1 MPGVIRHFA
10 LLKLNLVRN
19 GFRLGWQQVAG
30 LIAGALVALPLS
42 LAAAALL
49 AVAPRTQPRL
59 GEALLVAVFL
69 VLALGWVA
77 GPLVAFGTDETLD
90 PSRLA
95 LLPLRP
101 RQLIPGLLV
110 ASSLGVTPVA
120 TIIVLAGAVA
130 GFAPLG
136 AGLPL
141 VVAAALAQFLLCLVA
156 SRAVTTALSTVL
168 RSRRARDL
176 SIVMFSL
183 ALLAVGLGGPILTGL
198 LRALSDGEGRTVL
211 ALVRWLPPGLA
222 AGAMIDA
229 AHDRL
234 AAAVAELAATGAI
247 VAALGW
253 AWLVAMRRLA
263 TSAEPRPGS
272 PDRSGNLFPR
282 LAGFLPR
289 TRTGVVAAKEL
300 RYAVRE
306 PRLRVSWIFAWLFA
320 LVLPVAVALAGPL
333 RRPQMVLV
341 VPALVWLT
349 NVNTLNL
356 FGFDGRAYWM
366 HVAAPDDPGADLA
379 GKNLAAALLTFPLV
393 LVDGLAL
400 AAVTG
405 GWAYL
410 PVALGVGAGLLA
422 TMLGVGNYASVR
434 VPQPLPE
441 MTGNLWALSS
451 TGQGA
456 TTALVQLA
464 AFSVQSVMVTPV
476 VGLVLAGLFLW
487 PPLLVAAPL
496 LGLAYGLIL
505 WQAGLRLAAE
515 WLATHQPELLGA
527 LNPRRVG

>member
-1 MPGVIRHFA
+1 
-10 LLKLNLVRN
+10 
-19 GFRLGWQQVAG
+19 
-30 LIAGALVALPLS
+30 
-42 LAAAALL
+42 
-49 AVAPRTQPRL
+49 
-59 GEALLVAVFL
+59 
-69 VLALGWVA
+69 
-77 GPLVAFGTDETLD
+77 
-90 PSRLA
+90 
-95 LLPLRP
+95 
-101 RQLIPGLLV
+101 
-110 ASSLGVTPVA
+110 
-120 TIIVLAGAVA
+120 
-130 GFAPLG
+130 
-136 AGLPL
+136 
-141 VVAAALAQFLLCLVA
+141 
-156 SRAVTTALSTVL
+156 
-168 RSRRARDL
+168 
-176 SIVMFSL
+176 
-183 ALLAVGLGGPILTGL
+183 
-198 LRALSDGEGRTVL
+198 
-211 ALVRWLPPGLA
+211 
-222 AGAMIDA
+222 
-229 AHDRL
+229 
-234 AAAVAELAATGAI
+234 
-247 VAALGW
+247 
-253 AWLVAMRRLA
+253 
-263 TSAEPRPGS
+263 
-272 PDRSGNLFPR
+272 
-282 LAGFLPR
+282 
-289 TRTGVVAAKEL
+289 
-300 RYAVRE
+300 
-306 PRLRVSWIFAWLFA
+306 
-320 LVLPVAVALAGPL
+320 
-333 RRPQMVLV
+333 
-341 VPALVWLT
+341 
-349 NVNTLNL
+349 
-356 FGFDGRAYWM
+356 M

>member
-1 MPGVIRHFA
+1 MIRHFA
-10 LLKLNLVRN
+10 LLKLSLVRN
-19 GFRLGWQQVAG
+19 GFKLGWQQVAG
-30 LIAGALVALPLS
+30 LVTAGLLALPLS
-42 LAAAALL
+42 LATAALL
-49 AVAPRTQPRL
+49 AVAPRAQPDL

-101 RQLIPGLLV
+101 RQLMPGLLA

-120 TIIVLAGAVA
+120 TMVVLAGAMA

-136 AGLPL
+136 PGLPL
-141 VVAAALAQFLLCLVA
+141 VVAAAIAQFLLCMVA

-176 SIVMFSL
+176 SIVLFSL
-183 ALLAVGLGGPILTGL
+183 ALLAVGLGGPVLAGL
-198 LRALSDGEGRTVL
+198 LRALSDGGGHSVL

-229 AHDRL
+229 ARGRL
-234 AAAVAELAATGAI
+234 AAASAELAATCAI
-247 VAALGW
+247 VAVLGW
-253 AWLVAMRRLA
+253 AWLAAMRRLA
-263 TSAEPRPGS
+263 TSAEPRPGAGER
-272 PDRSGNLFPR
+272 PGDLFPR

-289 TRTGVVAAKEL
+289 SRVGAVAAKEL
-300 RYAVRE
+300 RYATRE

-320 LVLPVAVALAGPL
+320 LVLPVAIGLAEPL

-349 NVNTLNL
+349 NVNTLNQ

-366 HVAAPDDPGADLA
+366 HVAAPCDPRADLA

-393 LVDGLAL
+393 LVDGLAI

-410 PVALGVGAGLLA
+410 PVAVGVGAGLLA

-434 VPQPLPE
+434 VPQPMPE
-441 MTGNLWALSS
+441 MTGNLWALST

-456 TTALVQLA
+456 ATALVQIA
-464 AFSVQSVMVTPV
+464 AFSVQSVMLFPV
-476 VGLVLAGLFLW
+476 IVAVLVGLLWW
-487 PPLLVAAPL
+487 PPALVAAPL
-496 LGLAYGLIL
+496 LGIGYGLVL
-505 WQAGLRLAAE
+505 WLAGLRLAAE
-515 WLATHQPELLGA
+515 WLAGHQPELLDK
-527 LNPRRVG
+527 LNPRRAG